1 MRSTG
6 DSSSTWTFMEA
17 VGLKSAGPSLSMR
30 LLRGSRDVGNPCAV
44 RELYRHPAFRLPF
57 LRRYSAMTLAPFW
70 ILYRHGP
77 DEVNPVTRR
86 HEAEHLAQARRVGL
100 LTFYGTY
107 LWDWI
112 RGLVRTRDLDAAY
125 RQIRWEVEAYAAQ
138 DKASWPSECPDLPR
152 EGSSIAPSSRRHR
165 RMNE

>member
-1 MRSTG
+1 MA
-6 DSSSTWTFMEA
+6 DP
-17 VGLKSAGPSLSMR
+17 GP
-30 LLRGSRDVGNPCAV
+30 V
-44 RELYRHPAFRLPF
+44 REIYRHPAFRLPF
-57 LRRYSAMTLAPFW
+57 LRRFSAMTLAPFW
-70 ILYRHGP
+70 ILYRQGP
-77 DEVNPVTRR
+77 DDVNPITRR

-138 DKASWPSECPDLPR
+138 DEASWPSECSDLPS
-152 EGSSIAPSSRRHR
+152 EGSSSDSSPRQAR

>member
-1 MRSTG
+1 M
-6 DSSSTWTFMEA
+6 
-17 VGLKSAGPSLSMR
+17 
-30 LLRGSRDVGNPCAV
+30 GNPCAV

-70 ILYRHGP
+70 ILYRHGA